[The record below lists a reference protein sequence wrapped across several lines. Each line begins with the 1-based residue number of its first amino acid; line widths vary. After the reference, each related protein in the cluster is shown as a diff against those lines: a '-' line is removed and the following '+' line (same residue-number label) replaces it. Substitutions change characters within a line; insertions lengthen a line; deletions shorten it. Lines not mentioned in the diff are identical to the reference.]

1 MQTLKLTI
9 EEENFEYN
17 NFLSDEKGLLIKH

>member
-17 NFLSDEKGLLIKH
+17 NFLSDEKALLIKH